1 MQREASPRVA
11 YVQVNVQTRRLE
23 RELGC
28 LRKMDFCMEMTLA
41 EFPDRVAK
49 PPVETTKIQ
58 WLSGQPLK
66 LSGTK
71 I

>member
-1 MQREASPRVA
+1 
-11 YVQVNVQTRRLE
+11 
-23 RELGC
+23 
-28 LRKMDFCMEMTLA
+28 MEMTLA